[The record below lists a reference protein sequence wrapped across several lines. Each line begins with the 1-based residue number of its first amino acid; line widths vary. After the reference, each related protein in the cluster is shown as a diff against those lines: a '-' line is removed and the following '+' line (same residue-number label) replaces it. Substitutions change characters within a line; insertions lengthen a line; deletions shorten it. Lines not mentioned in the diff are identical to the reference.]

1 MLLDTI
7 AWIMHTLSPLNSYN
21 LQRWFYLVV
30 TSYPYVINLDN
41 EEVYFVVTEND

>member
-1 MLLDTI
+1 MVLDII
-7 AWIMHTLSPLNSYN
+7 ARIMHTTSPLISYN

-30 TSYPYVINLDN
+30 TSYPNVITLDI